1 MAKGPLSPRPSVL
14 LDVLKTAFFAAA
26 RIVVFFLFISLSLSR
41 IRDGENRPHSER
53 RRQSLPSVFSVE
65 VNKVPWKEFSRQSS
79 NNEKL
84 SRKWHRYLFRR
95 KIVRLFTKARKLEK
109 RNLIAIVFFRSRH
122 EPSSCLTA
130 VICHRSSFSINQ
142 LIDRGEEK
150 VVAPLLSYPKQG
162 NTPRVLNFLRS
173 VTCYFRAGR
182 KWFLKLSDSINFFF
196 FNNLSPIYPSIFRKK
211 L

>member
-109 RNLIAIVFFRSRH
+109 RNLIAIVFFRNNFFARGTNLPRAS
-122 EPSSCLTA
+122 PLSF
-130 VICHRSSFSINQ
+130 VIDRRFQ
-142 LIDRGEEK
+142 LINWSIEGKKKWLRRFYPILNRAIHLAFLISYALSLVTFARGE
-150 VVAPLLSYPKQG
+150 SG
-162 NTPRVLNFLRS
+162 F
-173 VTCYFRAGR
+173 
-182 KWFLKLSDSINFFF
+182 
-196 FNNLSPIYPSIFRKK
+196 
-211 L
+211 